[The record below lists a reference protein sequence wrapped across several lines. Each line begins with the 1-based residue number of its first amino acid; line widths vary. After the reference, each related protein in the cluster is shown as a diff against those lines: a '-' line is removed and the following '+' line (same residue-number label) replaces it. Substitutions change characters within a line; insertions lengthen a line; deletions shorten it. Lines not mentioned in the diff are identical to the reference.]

1 MFNRIKILFHAWKNR
16 QEIKK
21 IHSKMSDMSMIKWV
35 SLMGIQPKNGDYPLP
50 PNFQT
55 FLKIRLEWISDFL
68 KLQTIMPE
76 TKKHTVLIMDSLA
89 DLTRKELTAVD
100 TRLNLALSG
109 QASSFYDA
117 ILQNTKTELD
127 RVGVK
132 YLILG
137 CWGNELLSYYDIET
151 VKFHVARTIN
161 KARSLYSEAK
171 LIIVGLP
178 PVYDVYVNT
187 VKVEFTNHLI
197 NLVSQDANA
206 CLVLLEKHFSGAF
219 GIFPKIDYSF
229 DGVHFSGEGI
239 ILFDKLLEQA
249 KTTKEK
255 IIGY

>member
-1 MFNRIKILFHAWKNR
+1 MFNRIKILFEAWKNR
-16 QEIKK
+16 AEIKK
-21 IHSKMSDMSMIKWV
+21 NHSKMANVSVVKWV
-35 SLMGIQPKNGDYPLP
+35 TMAGIQPKKTDFPLP
-50 PNFQT
+50 PNLINQV
-55 FLKIRLEWISDFL
+55 KIRLEWIREFL
-68 KLQTIMPE
+68 NLQNLMPE
-76 TKKHTVLIMDSLA
+76 SKKHTVMIMDSLG
-89 DLTRKELTAVD
+89 DFTRKDLKSVD
-100 TRLNLALSG
+100 SRLNLSLG
-109 QASSFYDA
+109 GTASSFYDA
-117 ILQNTKTELD
+117 ILQQTKTELD
-127 RVGVK
+127 KVGVK

-161 KARSLYSEAK
+161 KARSLYPDAK

-219 GIFPKIDYSF
+219 GIFPKIDYSS

-249 KTTKEK
+249 KRTTEK